1 MGPCSLTPRPTGQTW
16 YPPAKSSTH
25 AKSKKIKHFPW
36 GKIFD
41 FFLCT
46 TLDLVQICTMKKYE
60 KYATVV
66 IKLFQKKDS
75 DYVFLKDEINDAII
89 CSKHINYI
97 KQVGLEFNVP
107 YVAELGFYT
116 NKAGYRD
123 ADFLKGKIYT
133 HNQLQSVPSPDVKK
147 KTSGNKPAWM
157 K

>member
-1 MGPCSLTPRPTGQTW
+1 
-16 YPPAKSSTH
+16 
-25 AKSKKIKHFPW
+25 
-36 GKIFD
+36 
-41 FFLCT
+41 
-46 TLDLVQICTMKKYE
+46 MKKYE

-66 IKLFQKKDS
+66 IKLFQKSKDS

-97 KQVGLEFNVP
+97 KMCGLEFNVP

-133 HNQLQSVPSPDVKK
+133 HNQLQSVPSPNVKK
-147 KTSGNKPAWM
+147 KPLGNKPAWM

>member
-1 MGPCSLTPRPTGQTW
+1 MPRV
-16 YPPAKSSTH
+16 
-25 AKSKKIKHFPW
+25 KKIKHFPW

-66 IKLFQKKDS
+66 IKLFQKSKDS

-97 KQVGLEFNVP
+97 KMCGLEFNVP

-133 HNQLQSVPSPDVKK
+133 HNQLQSVPSPNVKK
-147 KTSGNKPAWM
+147 KPLGNKPAWM